1 MRDTLT
7 AQLSGMG
14 DRVAVID
21 RGEAHT
27 YAALAHAIEQMEST
41 FDDAGIGERATVALH
56 GDFSFSQIAAF
67 LALYRRR
74 NIVVPIVSFTENSL
88 EAVHTTCRAEYIV
101 DVGDEVAVRPCEPT
115 DGDAPDRLSALKD
128 GGASGLILLS
138 SGSTGKP
145 KAVLHNLDALIDEK
159 VGTPERYSRVPRNIL
174 LFLLADHI
182 GGINSLLGVLRTRAT
197 AVIPD
202 ERTPEEICALIERHG
217 IRLLPTSPTF
227 LNLILIGG
235 FHEKYDL
242 SSLKL
247 ITYGTE
253 PMPEELLRRVHAAIP
268 GARLLQ
274 TFGTSETGISTT
286 KSKSSSS
293 TFFKIDDENT
303 EYRIVDGE
311 LHLRTKTQFVGYLN
325 YSNDAVTADGWFR
338 TGDLVEA
345 ADDGYI
351 KVKGRAAEVIN
362 VGGEKVLP
370 LELESILLDSPHI
383 TDCVVFGMPN
393 SITGQAV
400 HVDVVPTDDIS
411 KAALRRH
418 IRDFLEGKVEPFKM
432 PAKVSIIERT
442 AVSTRFKKE
451 RKAHRG

>member
-7 AQLSGMG
+7 DRLRSLD
-14 DRVAVID
+14 DRVAVVDRGITRSYGELADEID
-21 RGEAHT
+21 RLGALFEASGMDT
-27 YAALAHAIEQMEST
+27 
-41 FDDAGIGERATVALH
+41 GATVVLH

-67 LALYRRR
+67 YALYLRRSV
-74 NIVVPIVSFTENSL
+74 VVPIVSFTEASH
-88 EAVHTTCRAEYIV
+88 EAVRSTCRAEYVVEI
-101 DVGDEVAVRPCEPT
+101 GDEVTVGRYDPAGGEVPERV
-115 DGDAPDRLSALKD
+115 DALRA
-128 GGASGLILLS
+128 GGESGLVLLS

-145 KAVLHNLDALIDEK
+145 KAILHNLDAIFAEK
-159 VGTPERYSRVPRNIL
+159 ADAPEHVSRTPRPIL

-182 GGINSLLGVLRTRAT
+182 GGINSLLGVLRSRAS
-197 AVIPD
+197 AVIPT
-202 ERTPEEICALIERHG
+202 ERTPGEICSLVEKYG

-235 FHEKYDL
+235 FHEKHDL

-253 PMPEELLRRVHAAIP
+253 PMPEELLKRVHAAIP

-286 KSKSSSS
+286 SSKSSSS
-293 TFFKIDDENT
+293 TSFRIEDDGS

-311 LHLRTKTQFVGYLN
+311 LQLRTRTQFLGYLN
-325 YSNDAVTADGWFR
+325 YSDDAVTEDGWFR
-338 TGDLVEA
+338 TGDLVEETG
-345 ADDGYI
+345 DGYI

-370 LELESILLDSPHI
+370 LELESILLGSPEI
-383 TDCVVFGMPN
+383 SDCVVFGMPN

-400 HVDVVPTDDIS
+400 HVEVVPAGDLS
-411 KAALRRH
+411 KAELRRH
-418 IRDFLEGKVEPFKM
+418 IRDFLDGKVEPFKV
-432 PAKVSIIERT
+432 PAKVTIVART
-442 AVSTRFKKE
+442 AFSARFKKD
-451 RKAHRG
+451 RKLNRG

>member
-7 AQLSGMG
+7 ARLRSLN

-21 RGEAHT
+21 RGITRSYAELADEIDRLGALFEASGV
-27 YAALAHAIEQMEST
+27 EE
-41 FDDAGIGERATVALH
+41 GATAVLH

-67 LALYRRR
+67 YALYLRR
-74 NIVVPIVSFTENSL
+74 NVVVPIVSFTEASH
-88 EAVHTTCRAEYIV
+88 EAVRSTCRAEYV
-101 DVGDEVAVRPCEPT
+101 VAVGDEVTVERCDPAGGETSERV
-115 DGDAPDRLSALKD
+115 DALRAS
-128 GGASGLILLS
+128 GASGLILLS

-145 KAVLHNLDALIDEK
+145 KAILHDLDAIFAEK
-159 VGTPERYSRVPRNIL
+159 ADAPEHVSRTPRNIL

-182 GGINSLLGVLRTRAT
+182 GGINSLLGVLRSRAT
-197 AVIPD
+197 AVIPA
-202 ERTPEEICALIERHG
+202 ERTPGEICSLVEKYG

-235 FHEKYDL
+235 FHEKHDL
-242 SSLKL
+242 SSLRL

-253 PMPEELLRRVHAAIP
+253 PMPEELLKRVHAVIP

-286 KSKSSSS
+286 SSKSSSS
-293 TFFKIDDENT
+293 TSFRIEDDGS

-311 LHLRTKTQFVGYLN
+311 LQLRTKTQFLGYLN
-325 YSNDAVTADGWFR
+325 YSNEAVTEDGWFR
-338 TGDLVEA
+338 TGDLVEETG
-345 ADDGYI
+345 DGYI

-370 LELESILLDSPHI
+370 LELESILLGSPEI
-383 TDCVVFGMPN
+383 SDCVVFGMPN

-400 HVDVVPTDDIS
+400 HVEVVPAGNLS
-411 KAALRRH
+411 KVELRRH
-418 IRDFLEGKVEPFKM
+418 IRDFLDGKVEPFKI
-432 PAKVSIIERT
+432 PTKVTIVAQT
-442 AVSTRFKKE
+442 AFSARFKKD
-451 RKAHRG
+451 RKLNRG